1 MRHDAIV
8 IGGSFAGLS
17 AAMYIARALRSV
29 VVIDAGAPRNRFA
42 EHSHGFFAQDGSE
55 PRAMLATARS
65 QVAAYPTASFVDGEA
80 IGAAREAEG
89 FSVQLVT
96 GEILGSARLV
106 LAFGISDDLPAIP
119 GVAER
124 WGKSVIHCPYCH
136 GFEFSGQRLGV
147 LYTSPMSLHQA
158 MLVAEW
164 GPTTLYLNGAGGPDD
179 DARAELRR
187 RGIAIEPALVTSL
200 HGDGA
205 PLSALEL
212 GDGRTVDLDALYIG
226 PRTRLNSEIAR
237 QLGCELDERPLGDV
251 IRTDDTKMTTV
262 PGVFA
267 AGDIT
272 RSAHNLTW
280 ASADG
285 VTAGLGVHRSLV
297 FPVPEAA
304 RHEP

>member
-8 IGGSFAGLS
+8 IGGGIAGLS
-17 AAMYIARALRSV
+17 AAMYIARARRSV
-29 VVIDAGAPRNRFA
+29 VVVDSGTPRNRFA
-42 EHSHGFFAQDGSE
+42 EHSHGFFAQDGGE
-55 PRAMLATARS
+55 PRAMLGTARS
-65 QVAAYPTASFVDGEA
+65 QVVAYSTASFVDGAA
-80 IGAAREAEG
+80 IGAAREPGG
-89 FSVQLVT
+89 FSIQLAN
-96 GEILGSARLV
+96 GDALRSATLV
-106 LAFGISDDLPAIP
+106 LAFGISDDLPGIP

-124 WGKSVIHCPYCH
+124 WGRSVIHCPYCH
-136 GFEFSGQRLGV
+136 GFEFSGHRLGV

-164 GPTTLYLNGAGGPDD
+164 GPTTLFLNGAAEPDAG
-179 DARAELRR
+179 ARAELRR
-187 RGIAIEPALVTSL
+187 RGIAIEPAPVIAL

-205 PLSALEL
+205 QLSALEL
-212 GDGRTVDLDALYIG
+212 DDGRTVDLDALYIG

-237 QLGCELDERPLGDV
+237 QLGCELDEGPLGDI
-251 IRTDDTKMTTV
+251 IRTDETKMTTV

-285 VTAGLGVHRSLV
+285 VTAGLAVHRSLV
-297 FPVPEAA
+297 FPAPQAE
-304 RHEP
+304 RQEP